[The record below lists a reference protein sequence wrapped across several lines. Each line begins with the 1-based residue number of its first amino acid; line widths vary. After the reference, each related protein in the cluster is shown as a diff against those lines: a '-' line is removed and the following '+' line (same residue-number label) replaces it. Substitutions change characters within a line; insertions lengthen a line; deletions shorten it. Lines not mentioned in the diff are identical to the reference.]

1 MLSAFAVIIMGL
13 EAVPLA
19 SILPPLA
26 IINVDASAPDP
37 GSAFITVPA
46 GIVKVAPSPTTTL
59 PLINHILSLDK
70 VLSDVKTPSRVES
83 AKGSTSTVSVTV
95 TSTSFTTSTVSIIVS
110 GSFEQEKRTKR
121 IKKNNP
127 LSFTN
132 FNFIIYYFL
141 V

>member
-59 PLINHILSLDK
+59 PLINHILSLDR

-83 AKGSTSTVSVTV
+83 AKGSNSTVTVSVTV
-95 TSTSFTTSTVSIIVS
+95 TSTSFTTSTVSIIIS
-110 GSFEQEKRTKR
+110 GSFEQEKEQKEL
-121 IKKNNP
+121 KKEMH
-127 LSFTN
+127 
-132 FNFIIYYFL
+132 
-141 V
+141 